1 MIQKSEGV
9 NDVKVLDEAVRHGV
23 ATIQRVEGFELFP
36 YMWRLLAEGRPVPLD
51 RLAGASG
58 WPVEQVRRA
67 LSTHPSVEW
76 DDQGRL
82 VGFGLTLRPTPH
94 KFTFEGRSIY
104 GWCATDALMFPVLLN
119 KAGIVES
126 VCPATRT
133 SIRVEVTPDGVRSV
147 DPAEAV
153 VSEVR
158 PNRAVADVRAEMC
171 HLGHFFSSRDAAAAW
186 FKAYPEGML
195 NTVAEDFEIHRRVLR
210 QLGWNRD
217 DRRR

>member
-1 MIQKSEGV
+1 MLKCWTRPCVTASLQSSESRDLSYSPTCGACSP
-9 NDVKVLDEAVRHGV
+9 KGGQYHLIAW
-23 ATIQRVEGFELFP
+23 P
-36 YMWRLLAEGRPVPLD
+36 
-51 RLAGASG
+51 GASG